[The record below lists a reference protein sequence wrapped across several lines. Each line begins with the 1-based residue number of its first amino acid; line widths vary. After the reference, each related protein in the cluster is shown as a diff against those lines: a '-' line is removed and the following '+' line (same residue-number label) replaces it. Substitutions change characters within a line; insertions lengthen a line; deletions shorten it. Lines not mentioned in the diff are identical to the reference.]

1 MLRLP
6 FFGARRAR
14 RRIATAFGPF
24 SGRPFAEADEPGYAA
39 RYERGTYCLEVRR
52 TRYFAWEPLAGGRS
66 FADAVIEAEVEADPA
81 NGHSAGGLLFRRAS
95 DENYYCLLAG
105 SRGTWRLDLVF
116 NNHQMPLVDW
126 TPMPEPSGATRL
138 LCVVAHGTRL
148 TVTVDGDWV
157 GEVEDETIGEGAVC
171 FAAQNYDERPNAAFR
186 LRRIAVDARPLS
198 VEREHLRLSYYFP
211 VQPAARL
218 ALAETLFAQ
227 GGHGAAAV
235 QLRKAL
241 RGREGTPRERFLLAE
256 CYARLGAHSLAIEE
270 LDRVLA
276 VEPAHHEAR
285 LEQASVL
292 YLANRFLEARDRA
305 AALLADPS
313 FTPGS
318 AAWNLLGNAEY
329 ALGNWR
335 TAADAYLRAVA
346 LEPAMPLLVRNA
358 ARALEMAGDRPEAL
372 RRYLEAA
379 HLFDREG
386 AHDELA
392 LITSRV
398 QALDP
403 ANREVRE
410 LGVRALWREG
420 RHDEAQRELE
430 TLVAEG
436 STDPEVH
443 NLLGLAEV
451 EAGDRPAALE
461 RFERAAALAPDVAAY
476 QLRLAET
483 LHLLGR
489 DPGEAMERARA
500 ADPDNAWLANLEGL
514 RFLAAGDAV
523 SAAGR
528 FAAALSAA
536 PREVDIRLN
545 LSEALS
551 RAGRLDEALAVLEGG
566 DDPRILNQR
575 GTLHVRA
582 GRFDAAV
589 REYEAA
595 IRADPA
601 NRAYRE
607 NCAAAC
613 LEVDLV
619 SRAEEL
625 LAGLAREQPTASV
638 YNLLGNVAG
647 LRGERQRAEIAWAAG
662 LALEPRNVDIRANLA
677 AMHADRGAW
686 QRARELVDEALA
698 LAPGH
703 AHALRLD
710 ARIKAEHEISL
721 ACDGCGRTW
730 WVPKEIP
737 PQPAFTARGEPPGD
751 APAGR
756 CERCGRL
763 YCVACASAHVVEGRL
778 TCADCGGRLK
788 LSDDALRWL
797 FHRSVDAQARRDGS

>member
-6 FFGARRAR
+6 FFGARRAS
-14 RRIATAFGPF
+14 RRIATGFGPL
-24 SGRPFAEADEPGYAA
+24 SGRPFAEADSPAYTA
-39 RYERGTYCLEVRR
+39 RYERGAYRLEVRR
-52 TRYFAWEPLAGGRS
+52 TGYFAWEPLAGGRA
-66 FADAVIEAEVEADPA
+66 FGDAVIEAEVEGDPA
-81 NGHSAGGLLFRRAS
+81 NGHSAAGLLFRRAS

-105 SRGTWRLDLVF
+105 SRGTWRFDLVF
-116 NNHQMPLVDW
+116 NNHQMPLVGW
-126 TPMPEPSGATRL
+126 TPMPEPSGPTRL
-138 LCVVAHGTRL
+138 LRVVAHGTRF
-148 TVTVDGDWV
+148 TVTVDGEWV
-157 GEVEDETIGEGAVC
+157 GEIEDETLAEGAVC
-171 FAAQNYDERPNAAFR
+171 FAAQNYEERPDALFR
-186 LRRIAVDARPLS
+186 LHRIAVDARPVE

-256 CYARLGAHSLAIEE
+256 CYARMGANPLALEE

-276 VEPAHHEAR
+276 AEPAHNEAR
-285 LEQASVL
+285 LEQAGVL
-292 YLANRFLEARDRA
+292 YLSNRFLEARDRT
-305 AALLADPS
+305 AALLADPGYAS
-313 FTPGS
+313 GS

-335 TAADAYLRAVA
+335 RAADAYLRAVA
-346 LEPAMPLLVRNA
+346 LEPGMPLLLRNA
-358 ARALEMAGDRPEAL
+358 ARALELAGDRSEAL

-379 HLFDREG
+379 RLFDRED
-386 AHDELA
+386 ARDELSF
-392 LITSRV
+392 ITSRV
-398 QALDP
+398 QALEP

-410 LGVRALWREG
+410 LAARALWREG
-420 RHDEAQRELE
+420 RHDDARRELE
-430 TLVAEG
+430 ALAAEG
-436 STDPEVH
+436 STDAEVH
-443 NLLGLAEV
+443 HLLGLLAV
-451 EAGDRPAALE
+451 EAGDRAGALPL
-461 RFERAAALAPDVAAY
+461 FERAAALEPDAAAY

-489 DPGEAMERARA
+489 DPGPAMERAREIA
-500 ADPDNAWLANLEGL
+500 PADPWLANLEGL
-514 RFLAAGDAV
+514 RLLAAGDAA
-523 SAAGR
+523 SAADR
-528 FAAALSAA
+528 FAAALAAA

-551 RAGRLDEALAVLEGG
+551 RAGRLEEAMAAVEGE
-566 DDPRILNQR
+566 DDSRILNQR
-575 GTLHVRA
+575 GTLHTRA

-589 REYEAA
+589 RDYEAA
-595 IRADPA
+595 IRADPQ

-613 LEVDLV
+613 LEIDLV

-625 LAGLAREQPTASV
+625 LAALAREQPTASV

-647 LRGERQRAEIAWAAG
+647 LRGERQRAMIAWAAG
-662 LALEPRNVDIRANLA
+662 LALDPGSPDIRANLA
-677 AMHADRGAW
+677 AMHLDRGNW
-686 QRARELVDEALA
+686 QRARELVDEALT
-698 LAPGH
+698 LAPAH
-703 AHALRLD
+703 AHAARLD
-710 ARIKAEHEISL
+710 ARIKAAHESRCD
-721 ACDGCGRTW
+721 CDGCGRTW
-730 WVPKEIP
+730 WAPRELP
-737 PQPAFTARGEPPGD
+737 PQPGFQARGEPPGD

-763 YCVACASAHVVEGRL
+763 YCVACASAHVVDGRL

-797 FHRSVDAQARRDGS
+797 FNRSVGRG

>member
-1 MLRLP
+1 MLNLP
-6 FFGARRAR
+6 FFAARRAR
-14 RRIATAFGPF
+14 RRIATGFGPL
-24 SGRPFAEADEPGYAA
+24 SAKPFAEADGPAHAA
-39 RYERGTYCLEVRR
+39 RYERGAYRLAVRQSG
-52 TRYFAWEPLAGGRS
+52 YFAWEPLGGGRA
-66 FADAVIEAEVEADPA
+66 FGDAVIEAEVETDAA
-81 NGHSAGGLLFRRAS
+81 NGHSAAGLLFRRAS

-105 SRGTWRLDLVF
+105 NRGTWRLDLVF
-116 NNHQMPLVDW
+116 NNHQMPLVGW
-126 TPMPEPSGATRL
+126 TPMPEPSGPTRL
-138 LCVVAHGTRL
+138 LCVVARGTRF
-148 TVTVDGDWV
+148 TVTIDGEWV
-157 GEVEDETIGEGAVC
+157 GEIEDETLAEGAVC
-171 FAAQNYDERPNAAFR
+171 FAAQNYDERPDALFR
-186 LRRIAVDARPLS
+186 LHRIAVDARPLE

-227 GGHGAAAV
+227 GGYGAAAV

-241 RGREGTPRERFLLAE
+241 RGRDGSPHERFLLAE
-256 CYARLGAHSLAIEE
+256 CYARLGAHPLALEE

-276 VEPAHHEAR
+276 AEPFRHEAR
-285 LEQASVL
+285 LEQAGVL

-305 AALLADPS
+305 AALLADPGYVA
-313 FTPGS
+313 GS

-335 TAADAYLRAVA
+335 RAADGYLRAVA
-346 LEPAMPLLVRNA
+346 LEPGMPLLLRNA
-358 ARALEMAGDRPEAL
+358 ARALELAGDRSEAL
-372 RRYLEAA
+372 RLYLEAA
-379 HLFDREG
+379 RLFDRED
-386 AHDELA
+386 APDELSF
-392 LITSRV
+392 ITSRV

-403 ANREVRE
+403 SNREVRE
-410 LGVRALWREG
+410 LAARALWRDG
-420 RHDEAQRELE
+420 RHDEARGALE
-430 TLVAEG
+430 ALAAEG
-436 STDPEVH
+436 STDAEVH
-443 NLLGLAEV
+443 HLLGLLAV
-451 EAGDRPAALE
+451 ETGDRAGALP
-461 RFERAAALAPDVAAY
+461 RFEYAAALAPEAAVY

-489 DPGEAMERARA
+489 DPGPAMDRARA
-500 ADPDNAWLANLEGL
+500 LVPDDPWLANLEGL
-514 RFLAAGDAV
+514 RLLEAGDAR
-523 SAAGR
+523 AAAER

-551 RAGRLDEALAVLEGG
+551 RGGRPEEALAAVEGEE
-566 DDPRILNQR
+566 DPRILNQR
-575 GTLHVRA
+575 GTLHARA

-589 REYEAA
+589 RDYEAA
-595 IRADPA
+595 IRADPK

-613 LEVDLV
+613 IEIDFV

-662 LALEPRNVDIRANLA
+662 LALEPGNTDIRANLA
-677 AMHADRGAW
+677 AMHLDRGSW
-686 QRARELVDEALA
+686 QRARELVDEVLA
-698 LAPGH
+698 LAPAH
-703 AHALRLD
+703 AHAVRLD
-710 ARIKAEHEISL
+710 ERIKAVHESRRD
-721 ACDGCGRTW
+721 CDGCGRTW
-730 WVPKEIP
+730 WVPRELP
-737 PQPAFTARGEPPGD
+737 PQPGFQARGEPPGD

-756 CERCGRL
+756 CERCGKL

-797 FHRSVDAQARRDGS
+797 FNRSVGRDH

>member
-6 FFGARRAR
+6 FFGARRPP
-14 RRIATAFGPF
+14 RRIATGFGPF
-24 SGRPFAEADEPGYAA
+24 SGKPLASADGPAYAA
-39 RYERGTYCLEVRR
+39 GYERGAYRLELRR
-52 TRYFAWEPLAGGRS
+52 PGYFAWEPLDNGRS
-66 FADAVIEAEVEADPA
+66 FEDAVIEAEVEADPG
-81 NGHSAGGLLFRRAS
+81 NGDSAAGLLFRRAS

-116 NNHQMPLVDW
+116 NNHQMPLVGW
-126 TPMPEPSGATRL
+126 TPMPEAAGPSRVL
-138 LCVVAHGTRL
+138 RVVAHGTRF
-148 TVTVDGDWV
+148 TVAIDGEWV
-157 GEVEDETIGEGAVC
+157 GEIEDETLGSGAVC
-171 FAAQNYDERPNAAFR
+171 FAAQNYGGRPTAVFR
-186 LRRIAVDARPLS
+186 LHRIAVDARPLE

-235 QLRKAL
+235 QLRKGL
-241 RGREGTPRERFLLAE
+241 RDREGTPNERFLLAE
-256 CYARLGAHSLAIEE
+256 CYTRLGAFPLALEE

-276 VEPAHHEAR
+276 VVPDHREAR

-305 AALLADPS
+305 AALLAE
-313 FTPGS
+313 PGEGAGP

-335 TAADAYLRAVA
+335 RAADAYLRAVA
-346 LEPAMPLLVRNA
+346 LAPGMPLLLRNA
-358 ARALEMAGDRPEAL
+358 ARALELAGDRSEAL
-372 RRYLEAA
+372 RLYLEAA
-379 HLFDREG
+379 RGFERED
-386 AHDELA
+386 AFDELT
-392 LITSRV
+392 LVTSRV
-398 QALDP
+398 QALEP
-403 ANREVRE
+403 SNREVRE
-410 LGVRALWREG
+410 LAARAAWREG
-420 RHDEAQRELE
+420 RHDEARHRLE
-430 TLVAEG
+430 ALDAEG

-443 NLLGLAEV
+443 HLLGLAAL
-451 EAGDRPAALE
+451 EAGDRPGALP

-476 QLRLAET
+476 QARLAET

-489 DPGEAMERARA
+489 DPSPAMERARSLA
-500 ADPDNAWLANLEGL
+500 PDDPWLANLEGL
-514 RFLAAGDAV
+514 RHLAAGDAA

-528 FAAALSAA
+528 FAEALASA
-536 PREVDIRLN
+536 PGEVDILLN

-551 RAGRLDEALAVLEGG
+551 RAGRADEAMAALEGR

-575 GTLHVRA
+575 GTLHTRA

-589 REYEAA
+589 HDYEAA

-613 LEVDLV
+613 LEVDQV

-662 LALEPRNVDIRANLA
+662 LSLEPGNVDIRANLA
-677 AMHADRGAW
+677 AMHLDRGSW

-698 LAPGH
+698 RAPGH

-710 ARIKAEHEISL
+710 ERIKAAHEQRL

-730 WVPKEIP
+730 WVPRELP
-737 PQPAFTARGEPPGD
+737 PQPGFQARGEPPGD

-756 CERCGRL
+756 CPQCGKL
-763 YCVACASAHVVEGRL
+763 YCVACAEAHVIEGRL
-778 TCADCGGRLK
+778 TCAACGGRLK

-797 FHRSVDAQARRDGS
+797 FTRIADR